1 MTSDKTTLVLGASD
15 NPSRYS
21 FLALQRLLKAGHSVR
36 AIGRKPVR
44 IENVQVETSQQ
55 PWKDIHTVTLYLSPP
70 HQIEYYDYIVGLKPK
85 RVIFNPGTENAE
97 LQDRLQ
103 QAGIPFMEACTLVML
118 STHQY

>member
-1 MTSDKTTLVLGASD
+1 MTTDKTTLVLGASD

-44 IENVQVETSQQ
+44 IENVKVETSQQ

-85 RVIFNPGTENAE
+85 RVIFNPGSENAE

-103 QAGIPFMEACTLVML
+103 QAGIPFLEACTLVML